1 MSTSSTTTNS
11 STTTEISISPDDLL
25 TKANFGGLKDGEI
38 YKFTAQPIEKDLWGM
53 NADNTKYLIYVKAFN
68 QDSGKDDDLMLYA
81 SESIANKIKSLS
93 SVTFTVKVSNVATT
107 GGDLTVSSAE

>member
-1 MSTSSTTTNS
+1 M
-11 STTTEISISPDDLL
+11 L

-38 YKFTAQPIEKDLWGM
+38 YKFTAQPIEQDLWGM

>member
-1 MSTSSTTTNS
+1 
-11 STTTEISISPDDLL
+11 
-25 TKANFGGLKDGEI
+25 
-38 YKFTAQPIEKDLWGM
+38 M

-68 QDSGKDDDLMLYA
+68 QDSGKEDDLMLYA